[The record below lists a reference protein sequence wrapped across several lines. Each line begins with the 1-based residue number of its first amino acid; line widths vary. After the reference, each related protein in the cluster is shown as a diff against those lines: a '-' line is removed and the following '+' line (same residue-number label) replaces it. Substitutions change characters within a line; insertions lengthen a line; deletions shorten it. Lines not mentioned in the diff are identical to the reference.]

1 MVSYRLVEE
10 YIDALLM
17 MGRQRIVTLFDSH
30 FPMSYL
36 ILLLFFFSMQA
47 LYFCVP
53 FREQLLEYYANNKN
67 IGDAEE
73 NLLTC
78 LADLFT
84 QVNIYPSLYI
94 HTQHTHTYSN
104 VRFLVL
110 YKICL
115 CVYTH
120 IHTCIYLNID
130 KYLFLENGA
139 RKVCNIYCL
148 KKFVAEQVLASFCMT

>member
-1 MVSYRLVEE
+1 
-10 YIDALLM
+10 
-17 MGRQRIVTLFDSH
+17 
-30 FPMSYL
+30 
-36 ILLLFFFSMQA
+36 MQA

-94 HTQHTHTYSN
+94 HTQHTHTYSK
-104 VRFLVL
+104 VQFLGLFKVHTQTHAH
-110 YKICL
+110 
-115 CVYTH
+115 VY
-120 IHTCIYLNID
+120 IYI
-130 KYLFLENGA
+130 
-139 RKVCNIYCL
+139 
-148 KKFVAEQVLASFCMT
+148 S

>member
-1 MVSYRLVEE
+1 
-10 YIDALLM
+10 
-17 MGRQRIVTLFDSH
+17 
-30 FPMSYL
+30 
-36 ILLLFFFSMQA
+36 MQA

-84 QVNIYPSLYI
+84 QVNIYPSII
-94 HTQHTHTYSN
+94 HTQHTRTYSK
-104 VRFLVL
+104 VRFLRL

-115 CVYTH
+115 CVYAY
-120 IHTCIYLNID
+120 TCIYLNILSN

-139 RKVCNIYCL
+139 RKVCNMYCL
-148 KKFVAEQVLASFCMT
+148 KKLVAEQVLYSFFMT